1 MSLGGGLGVSGRL
14 SRGRLGGRG
23 SLSGSGGRRGGRRG
37 GSSTGH
43 GEPREIVDLTGVI
56 VVEDLNG
63 VVRLSREVGRRSPCV
78 AARVG
83 NVLGNGS
90 TRVRSHHSTP
100 LELQG
105 DGAAGGRLPGERS
118 RLTSL
123 ERITLR
129 GDVERVGTVG
139 SSSSERRHGAE
150 SQVEDGTHFDEIVLR
165 RFDNPKKVIED
176 VEVRSML
183 IRYVMQVRYSETG
196 KPSS

>member
-14 SRGRLGGRG
+14 SRGRLSGRG

-83 NVLGNGS
+83 NVL
-90 TRVRSHHSTP
+90 
-100 LELQG
+100 
-105 DGAAGGRLPGERS
+105 
-118 RLTSL
+118 
-123 ERITLR
+123 
-129 GDVERVGTVG
+129 
-139 SSSSERRHGAE
+139 
-150 SQVEDGTHFDEIVLR
+150 
-165 RFDNPKKVIED
+165 
-176 VEVRSML
+176 
-183 IRYVMQVRYSETG
+183 
-196 KPSS
+196 